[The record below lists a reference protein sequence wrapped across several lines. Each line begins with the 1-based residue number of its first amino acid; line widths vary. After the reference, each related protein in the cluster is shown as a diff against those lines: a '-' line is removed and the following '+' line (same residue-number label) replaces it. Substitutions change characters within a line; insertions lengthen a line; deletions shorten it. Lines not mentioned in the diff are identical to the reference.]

1 MPLGA
6 EMKVA
11 RTWRTRIGLATLA
24 ATAGVGMLVAGPV
37 ARPALAE
44 DIIVAIL
51 LAVLA
56 GSVAPLGAAFHGVD
70 LRLDRTVP
78 SPPRR

>member
-56 GSVAPLGAAFHGVD
+56 GSVAPLGAAFHRGD